1 MRGPSLGPR
10 SGPGPGLTQPDPS
23 WPLGAVGAA
32 LVWRVSAALE
42 WQFTGEAETVCCDR
56 HPAPTCVRLRSQ
68 TPVTQVPPQPRPSA
82 LEGTLSA
89 HVSSSFA
96 LSRVCSRGHPSP
108 CPFWS
113 HRSGPWASPVSA
125 PFLSLRCGPEV
136 GGVLVHLLGLPPP
149 LLLRRLTALRF
160 RLLSSSHRSSATLS
174 LPPPAIT
181 LRRVS
186 SPDLCEL

>member
-23 WPLGAVGAA
+23 WPLGAAGAA

-56 HPAPTCVRLRSQ
+56 HLAPT
-68 TPVTQVPPQPRPSA
+68 SA

-96 LSRVCSRGHPSP
+96 LSCVCSRGHPSP

-113 HRSGPWASPVSA
+113 HRSGPRASPVSA

-136 GGVLVHLLGLPPP
+136 GGVLAHLLGLPPP

-174 LPPPAIT
+174 LPPPAIP